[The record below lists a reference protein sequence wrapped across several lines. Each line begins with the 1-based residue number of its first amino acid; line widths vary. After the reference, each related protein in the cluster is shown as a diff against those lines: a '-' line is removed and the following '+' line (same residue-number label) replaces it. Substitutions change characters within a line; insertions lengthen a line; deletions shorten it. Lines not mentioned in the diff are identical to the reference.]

1 VDYIRN
7 TLDHMHELGVRD
19 PHLEGVLAAALNLQ
33 EGERSACAA
42 APLGGGRAASRSS
55 V

>member
-19 PHLEGVLAAALNLQ
+19 PHLEGVLAAALTLQ
-33 EGERSACAA
+33 DSERAACAA
-42 APLGGGRAASRSS
+42 APLGGDRAASRSS